1 MPSYSVRCKDVGVNC
16 GFEIRG
22 ASSVDEVLQELAIH
36 AKVVHGMTAIPPDVG
51 GKIRQAIK
59 EG

>member
-1 MPSYSVRCKDVGVNC
+1 MPSYNVRCKDVGVNC

-36 AKVVHGMTAIPPDVG
+36 AKVVHGMT
-51 GKIRQAIK
+51 
-59 EG
+59 

>member
-1 MPSYSVRCKDVGVNC
+1 VDVEASGV
-16 GFEIRG
+16 GFAYLERIFKSHG
-22 ASSVDEVLQELAIH
+22 AGEVELAIH

-51 GKIRQAIK
+51 AKIRQAIK

>member
-1 MPSYSVRCKDVGVNC
+1 MTSYSIRCKDTGANC

-22 ASSVDEVLQELAIH
+22 ASSVDEVLQELAVH
-36 AKVVHGMTAIPPDVG
+36 AKIVHGMTAIPPDVVAG
-51 GKIRQAIK
+51 IRKAIK

>member
-1 MPSYSVRCKDVGVNC
+1 MPSYNVRCKDVGVNC

-51 GKIRQAIK
+51 AKIR
-59 EG
+59 